1 MMKAIRFLLR
11 WFLARPGAVFLTG
24 FGLAVVAAALDSAP
38 GTLIATFV
46 AFAGLVQG
54 LRNIWH
60 RSRVQA
66 ALLGVGVPVAMSA
79 LFSGLGRLAPEIAVL
94 FAPAAGAVV
103 LELVARRLGWTLAPQ
118 PAAASLPYL
127 TVSPRGCL
135 VASLLAG
142 VLALAGVSLA
152 LLLARRLDGRFAL
165 QPVLHLTVLMLI
177 FGSLAVYLLLKKYD
191 YFDSGYQRDY
201 LWNGIEVGTIL
212 RMQLASP
219 TNAGRYCAVM
229 AFPVGKNETARILLA
244 GPKRELSTRPKFVS
258 GQGQTVVYAI
268 ADNDNRTI
276 DLANWQN
283 YPARSLSSSSPVINL
298 NESKGWHGTG
308 GREARMSGWMRR
320 VVRVLLVALVT
331 WALLGLWR
339 CVDGHGRA
347 VRARRNLSVGM
358 TAAETFPAAADWLD
372 VDIRP
377 ADERPSTPSSPDRP
391 FDVIVNGR
399 GNYWIEGSGLLP
411 DQEVTSKERL
421 GQMLMPLFS
430 QGRAWHLTF
439 AYDGLPPA
447 RLVVEL
453 DPRGRIASISDVQ

>member
-1 MMKAIRFLLR
+1 M
-11 WFLARPGAVFLTG
+11 
-24 FGLAVVAAALDSAP
+24 
-38 GTLIATFV
+38 
-46 AFAGLVQG
+46 
-54 LRNIWH
+54 
-60 RSRVQA
+60 
-66 ALLGVGVPVAMSA
+66 
-79 LFSGLGRLAPEIAVL
+79 
-94 FAPAAGAVV
+94 
-103 LELVARRLGWTLAPQ
+103 
-118 PAAASLPYL
+118 
-127 TVSPRGCL
+127 
-135 VASLLAG
+135 
-142 VLALAGVSLA
+142 
-152 LLLARRLDGRFAL
+152 
-165 QPVLHLTVLMLI
+165 LHLTVLMLI

-268 ADNDNRTI
+268 ADNDSRTI
-276 DLANWQN
+276 DLADWQN

-358 TAAETFPAAADWLD
+358 TAAETFPAAADWLN

-399 GNYWIEGSGLLP
+399 GNYWIEGSELLP

-439 AYDGLPPA
+439 LYDGLPPA